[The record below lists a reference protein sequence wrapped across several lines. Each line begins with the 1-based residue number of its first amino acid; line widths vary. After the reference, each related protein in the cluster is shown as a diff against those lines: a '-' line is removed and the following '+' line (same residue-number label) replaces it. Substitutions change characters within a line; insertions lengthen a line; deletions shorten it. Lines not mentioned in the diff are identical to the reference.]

1 MKNQI
6 IHTPEGVR
14 DIYNKECKKKLLIQK
29 RLHRMLHLYGYQ
41 DIQTPTFEFFD
52 VFRKEIGTIPS
63 KELYKFFDRE
73 GNTLSLR
80 PDITPSIAR
89 AAATL
94 FEHEEVP
101 VRLCYMGNIF
111 INHFSYQG
119 RPKESTQL
127 GGEFIGEDSVD
138 ADAEMIALVADCLK
152 SAGLEKFQV
161 TVGHVDFF
169 ESLMNEA
176 AMDAKTEEQVRTLVS
191 NRNYFGV
198 LEILDTLCVNQKV
211 KEAFEHLEEMT
222 GGIEVL
228 EKGRQYSLN
237 TKAASAVKRLEKIYE
252 VLKAYGVEEY
262 ITFDLSMS
270 GTYGYYTG
278 LIFRAYTF
286 GTGDAIVKGGRYDHL
301 IEKFGKESP
310 SVGFAIVVDE
320 LVSALERQK
329 VEIPIKDDNTL
340 ILYDKKKRMAAISL
354 AKEFR
359 DSQKNIEMMKRDPEQ
374 DLEVYAQHGRQNGAG
389 SMIYLEEDEQIY
401 MENLQNGHK
410 KILKKKGE

>member
-176 AMDAKTEEQVRTLVS
+176 AMDGKTEEQVRTLVS

>member
-176 AMDAKTEEQVRTLVS
+176 AMDAKAEEQVRTLVS

-237 TKAASAVKRLEKIYE
+237 AKAASAVKRLEKIYE

-374 DLEVYAQHGRQNGAG
+374 DLEVYAEHGRQNGAG

>member
-101 VRLCYMGNIF
+101 VRLCYMGNTF

-161 TVGHVDFF
+161 TVGHVGFF
-169 ESLMNEA
+169 ESLMSEA
-176 AMDAKTEEQVRTLVS
+176 AMDAETEEQVRTLVA

-237 TKAASAVKRLEKIYE
+237 AKAVSAVKRLEKIYE
-252 VLKAYGVEEY
+252 VLKAYGVEDY

-320 LVSALERQK
+320 LVNALERQK
-329 VEIPIKDDNTL
+329 VKIPIKDDNTL

-359 DSQKNIEMMKRDPEQ
+359 DSQKNIEMMKRNPEQ
-374 DLEVYAQHGRQNGAG
+374 DLEVYVEHGRQNGAG
-389 SMIYLEEDEQIY
+389 SMIYLKEDEQIY

-410 KILKKKGE
+410 KILKKKEE

>member
-6 IHTPEGVR
+6 IHTPDGVR

-29 RLHRMLHLYGYQ
+29 KLHRMLHLYGYQ

-63 KELYKFFDRE
+63 RELYKFFDRE
-73 GNTLSLR
+73 GNMLTLR

-119 RPKESTQL
+119 RLKESTQL
-127 GGEFIGEDSVD
+127 GGEFMGEDSVD
-138 ADAEMIALVADCLK
+138 ADAEMIALVVDCLK

-169 ESLMNEA
+169 ESLMKEA
-176 AMDAKTEEQVRTLVS
+176 AMDAEIEEQVRALVA
-191 NRNYFGV
+191 NRNFFGV
-198 LEILDTLCVNQKV
+198 LEILDSLCVNERV
-211 KEAFEHLEEMT
+211 KKTFEHLEELT
-222 GGIEVL
+222 GGAEVL
-228 EKGRQYSLN
+228 EKGKEYALN
-237 TKAASAVKRLEKIYE
+237 TEAGAAIKRLEKIYD
-252 VLKAYGVEEY
+252 VLMAYGVEEY

-286 GTGDAIVKGGRYDHL
+286 GTGDAIVKGGRYDQL
-301 IEKFGKESP
+301 IEKFGKTAP

-329 VEIPIKDDNTL
+329 IRIPIKDANTL
-340 ILYDKKKRMAAISL
+340 ILYDKKKRLAAISL

-359 DSQKNIEMMKRDPEQ
+359 DSQKNIEMVKRDPQ
-374 DLEVYAQHGRQNGAG
+374 KSLEVYAEHGRQNGAG
-389 SMIYLEEDEQIY
+389 SMIYLEENEQIY
-401 MENLQNGHK
+401 MQNLQNGQK
-410 KILKKKGE
+410 KILKKKDE

>member
-14 DIYNKECKKKLLIQK
+14 DIYNKECKKKLLVQK
-29 RLHRMLHLYGYQ
+29 KLHRILHLYGYQ

-63 KELYKFFDRE
+63 RELYKFFDRE
-73 GNTLSLR
+73 GNTLTLR

-89 AAATL
+89 AASTL

-119 RPKESTQL
+119 HLKESTQL
-127 GGEFIGEDSVD
+127 GGEFMGEDSVD
-138 ADAEMIALVADCLK
+138 ADAEMIALVVDCLK

-169 ESLMNEA
+169 ESLMKEA
-176 AMDAKTEEQVRTLVS
+176 AMDAEIEEQVRALVA
-191 NRNYFGV
+191 NRNFFGV
-198 LEILDTLCVNQKV
+198 LEILDSLCVNERV
-211 KEAFEHLEEMT
+211 KKTFEHLEELT
-222 GGIEVL
+222 GGAEVL
-228 EKGRQYSLN
+228 EKGKEYALN
-237 TKAASAVKRLEKIYE
+237 TEAGAAIKRLDKIYD
-252 VLKAYGVEEY
+252 VLMAYGVEEY

-286 GTGDAIVKGGRYDHL
+286 GTGDAIVKGGRYDQL
-301 IEKFGKESP
+301 IEKFGKTAP

-320 LVSALERQK
+320 LVNALERQK
-329 VEIPIKDDNTL
+329 IRIPIKDANTL
-340 ILYDKKKRMAAISL
+340 ILYDKKKRLAAISL

-359 DSQKNIEMMKRDPEQ
+359 DSQKNIEMMKRDPQ
-374 DLEVYAQHGRQNGAG
+374 KSLEVYAEHGRQNGAG
-389 SMIYLEEDEQIY
+389 SMIYLEENEQIY
-401 MENLQNGHK
+401 MQNLQNGQK
-410 KILKKKGE
+410 KILKKKDE

>member
-320 LVSALERQK
+320 LVNALERQK

>member
-161 TVGHVDFF
+161 TVGQVDFF

>member
-237 TKAASAVKRLEKIYE
+237 AKAASAVKRLEKIYE

-374 DLEVYAQHGRQNGAG
+374 DLEVYAEHGRQNGAG

>member
-270 GTYGYYTG
+270 GTYGY
-278 LIFRAYTF
+278 
-286 GTGDAIVKGGRYDHL
+286 
-301 IEKFGKESP
+301 
-310 SVGFAIVVDE
+310 
-320 LVSALERQK
+320 
-329 VEIPIKDDNTL
+329 
-340 ILYDKKKRMAAISL
+340 
-354 AKEFR
+354 
-359 DSQKNIEMMKRDPEQ
+359 
-374 DLEVYAQHGRQNGAG
+374 
-389 SMIYLEEDEQIY
+389 
-401 MENLQNGHK
+401 
-410 KILKKKGE
+410 

>member
-14 DIYNKECKKKLLIQK
+14 DIYNKECKKKLLVQK
-29 RLHRMLHLYGYQ
+29 KLHRILHLYGYQ

-63 KELYKFFDRE
+63 RELYKFFDRE
-73 GNTLSLR
+73 GNTLTLR

-119 RPKESTQL
+119 RLKESTQL
-127 GGEFIGEDSVD
+127 GGEFMGEDSVD
-138 ADAEMIALVADCLK
+138 ADAEMIALVVDCLK

-169 ESLMNEA
+169 ESLMKEA
-176 AMDAKTEEQVRTLVS
+176 AMDAEIEEQVRALVA
-191 NRNYFGV
+191 NRNFFGV
-198 LEILDTLCVNQKV
+198 LEILDSLCVNERV
-211 KEAFEHLEEMT
+211 KKTFEHLEELT
-222 GGIEVL
+222 GGAEVL
-228 EKGRQYSLN
+228 EKGKEYALN
-237 TKAASAVKRLEKIYE
+237 TEAGAAIKRLDKIYD
-252 VLKAYGVEEY
+252 VLMAYGVEEY

-286 GTGDAIVKGGRYDHL
+286 GTGDAIVKGGRYDQL
-301 IEKFGKESP
+301 IEKFGKTAP

-320 LVSALERQK
+320 LVNALERQK
-329 VEIPIKDDNTL
+329 IRIPIKDANTL
-340 ILYDKKKRMAAISL
+340 ILYDKKKRLAAISL

-359 DSQKNIEMMKRDPEQ
+359 DSQKNIEMMKRDPQ
-374 DLEVYAQHGRQNGAG
+374 KSLEVYAEHGRRNGAG
-389 SMIYLEEDEQIY
+389 SMIYLEENEQIY
-401 MENLQNGHK
+401 MQNLQNGQK
-410 KILKKKGE
+410 KILKKKDE

>member
-374 DLEVYAQHGRQNGAG
+374 DLEVYARHGRQNGAG